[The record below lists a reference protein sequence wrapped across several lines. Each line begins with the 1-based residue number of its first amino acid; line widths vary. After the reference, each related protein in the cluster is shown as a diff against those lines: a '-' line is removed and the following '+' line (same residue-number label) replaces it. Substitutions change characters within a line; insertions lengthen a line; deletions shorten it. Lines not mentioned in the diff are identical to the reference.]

1 MSGAILAKL
10 GDLGYRWVA
19 SLANKLDKPADELAE
34 EMGSKLI
41 NLEKQ
46 APEMFTR
53 FEPESLKEVLVEAN
67 KGDSDIVLMD
77 PEKFRELAAT
87 IDINNPV
94 TAQGVRNT
102 VDEYIEDIKFNLPLR
117 NTLGNVPYLQYK
129 MPDGNIAQVIAHDG
143 RHRNRALEELGNL
156 QSLVRIAPTFD
167 DSTPALSKLDQPVDV
182 YSEISPMQKAG
193 AGGKKVGS
201 SKDLFK
207 FLSVFGALPFL
218 GKGDDE

>member
-1 MSGAILAKL
+1 
-10 GDLGYRWVA
+10 
-19 SLANKLDKPADELAE
+19 
-34 EMGSKLI
+34 
-41 NLEKQ
+41 
-46 APEMFTR
+46 
-53 FEPESLKEVLVEAN
+53 
-67 KGDSDIVLMD
+67 
-77 PEKFRELAAT
+77 
-87 IDINNPV
+87 
-94 TAQGVRNT
+94 
-102 VDEYIEDIKFNLPLR
+102 
-117 NTLGNVPYLQYK
+117 